1 MAIKRPAKAKTA
13 KSLKRSNPE
22 WLDKLFGKAITT
34 RDGTSITVLDGT
46 IFVSGKK
53 FKEVGSELYDIL
65 ENELKKVRLEFQPLG
80 SKKKYILNRPVDKE
94 DILDEDD
101 IRARRRPSVIARRG
115 RES

>member
-1 MAIKRPAKAKTA
+1 MAIKRPVK
-13 KSLKRSNPE
+13 KSAKRSNPE

-65 ENELKKVRLEFQPLG
+65 ENELKI
-80 SKKKYILNRPVDKE
+80 KKILFK
-94 DILDEDD
+94 
-101 IRARRRPSVIARRG
+101 
-115 RES
+115 

>member
-1 MAIKRPAKAKTA
+1 MVIKRPT
-13 KSLKRSNPE
+13 KRKKIANPQ
-22 WLDKLFGKAITT
+22 WLDKLFGKAVTT

-80 SKKKYILNRPVDKE
+80 SKKKYILNRPVEKE

-101 IRARRRPSVIARRG
+101 IRAKRRASVLARRG
-115 RES
+115 Q